1 MEEMLTK
8 AVPTSATRAER
19 KLKKRAFET
28 LKPDLTRIPKSPT
41 CTEMHQQEYLKSSI
55 MHISSHKNISDVT
68 LGIPGK
74 NTSAKS
80 IFELSP
86 CCRDMEWVI

>member
-1 MEEMLTK
+1 MLTK
-8 AVPTSATRAER
+8 AVPASATRAER
-19 KLKKRAFET
+19 KLKTRAFET

-41 CTEMHQQEYLKSSI
+41 CTEMHQQEVG
-55 MHISSHKNISDVT
+55 MHLLCIFQVTRISLITV
-68 LGIPGK
+68 GVPGK

-86 CCRDMEWVI
+86 CCRNME